1 MNYLLDTN
9 IWLELMLDQ
18 ERAADIAD
26 LLTRVPSDQL
36 CLTDFSLHSIGV
48 ILTRLKQSHIFIRF
62 VQDVLIDGSAL
73 LVTVPPNEAAALV
86 NSAEKF
92 DLDFDDAYQYVAAK
106 RHDLTIVSLD
116 RDFDRTD
123 LIRRTPVEIIQ
134 TLDSDPDAKPEE
146 E

>member
-73 LVTVPPNEAAALV
+73 LVTVPPNEAAALSIPPK
-86 NSAEKF
+86 NSIWTSMTHTNTSPPNA
-92 DLDFDDAYQYVAAK
+92 
-106 RHDLTIVSLD
+106 T
-116 RDFDRTD
+116 T
-123 LIRRTPVEIIQ
+123 
-134 TLDSDPDAKPEE
+134 
-146 E
+146 